1 MHILRRI
8 TDTFWVTFSE
18 ISETQIL
25 RFFSH
30 FSETKK
36 KKWRGWIKRHLH
48 WFCTSIFTDYSLWL
62 RNEIKHELG
71 LLNSQQRT
79 PSKRFH
85 CIAELIARA
94 LSLGI
99 ADFFRFFSGCSIL
112 IKSSDPIFL
121 VQETNFCN
129 NFRSYKFFV
138 EDWRKFLHKILPP
151 KKKALGRTPS
161 FSSVCQKN
169 SHRSC
174 FLIRPSRIYSL
185 FSKYGDKIISVSR
198 ILAGWMLWLFF
209 SGSAVVVCVAG
220 AISGSALERGFTFN
234 HFNILI

>member
-1 MHILRRI
+1 MCYYA
-8 TDTFWVTFSE
+8 
-18 ISETQIL
+18 Q
-25 RFFSH
+25 
-30 FSETKK
+30 K
-36 KKWRGWIKRHLH
+36 LH

-62 RNEIKHELG
+62 RNEIKHELS

-79 PSKRFH
+79 PNKRFH

-112 IKSSDPIFL
+112 IKSSEQWPNFSAARSQFL
-121 VQETNFCN
+121 QQFLFLLVL
-129 NFRSYKFFV
+129 R
-138 EDWRKFLHKILPP
+138 WRLEKLFASKILPP

-161 FSSVCQKN
+161 FSSVCQKI

-185 FSKYGDKIISVSR
+185 FSKDGDKIISVSW